1 LAIRESTGR
10 LGLSLAYGMI
20 REHGGK
26 MAVHSIPE
34 EGATFVVELPLRE
47 PSPPTIKWPSDEL
60 EVVRRQ
66 RVLVVDANET
76 NLALL
81 QEIVRHL
88 GHDADGSSS
97 AQQAL
102 EKIANRDYDLI
113 VTDVHLPGLDGVY
126 LHQRLM
132 ELRPW
137 LAQRMIFI
145 SGISLSNEVD
155 VFLGRVGCPL
165 IRKPFSVADIELG
178 MRQALEVRASVVPDH

>member
-1 LAIRESTGR
+1 
-10 LGLSLAYGMI
+10 
-20 REHGGK
+20 

-34 EGATFVVELPLRE
+34 EGITYVVELPLRE
-47 PSPPTIKWPSDEL
+47 PSPSPIEWPSDEL
-60 EVVRRQ
+60 EVMQRQ

-76 NLALL
+76 NLALV

-88 GHDADGSSS
+88 GHEADGISS

-102 EKIANRDYDLI
+102 EKIASCDYDLI
-113 VTDVHLPGLDGVY
+113 VTDMHLPGLDGLY

-132 ELRPW
+132 ERKPW

-145 SGISLSNEVD
+145 SGISLSHEVD
-155 VFLGRVGCPL
+155 AFLGQVGCPL

-178 MRQALEVRASVVPDH
+178 IRQALEVRANIVPDH

>member
-1 LAIRESTGR
+1 
-10 LGLSLAYGMI
+10 MI

-34 EGATFVVELPLRE
+34 EGATYVVELPPRE
-47 PSPPTIKWPSDEL
+47 PLPSTIEWPSDEL

-88 GHDADGSSS
+88 GHEADGSSS

-102 EKIANRDYDLI
+102 EKIANRDYDLL
-113 VTDVHLPGLDGVY
+113 VTDMHLPGPDGLY

-145 SGISLSNEVD
+145 SGRSLSDEAD
-155 VFLGRVGCPL
+155 EFLGRVGCPL

-178 MRQALEVRASVVPDH
+178 MQQALEVSAIAVPDH